1 MPRYLFREG
10 VDIDADGNDI
20 IVTTP
25 YATRSHPT
33 RQILRI
39 KDVKEPIRKLLK
51 ELSQEG
57 IDGNRYR
64 EISNKAKSTAP
75 YLDLRQQLQSFYKKG
90 LLIQEINGSNGV
102 AMRLLPVNPGIEQ
115 QRCPK
120 DEIKFKLS
128 KFAYIL
134 PCLDGL
140 DITSPLAPT
149 TLRLQDHRLYPLIQR
164 LVSPCSVESIH
175 LLLPEDLRVQYQDII
190 ALFLSS
196 GMAGICNSEHN
207 TEIDQEAIRTGWS
220 RQDLNFHH
228 HTRRHIIDLYQEET
242 VQREI
247 NKTPPPAKNQR
258 IVLSTVPLP
267 QPSINNQNSNFYQI
281 ILKRK
286 TIRTYDFRPITI
298 GSLGNLLWYSMHTR
312 DKILC
317 DPALPR
323 SYEGLIRPVASAGGL
338 HSIELYLCI
347 KQCHGISP
355 GFYHYDSF
363 DHCLGKISDLNKPCQ
378 NMLEMAANT
387 TCRAPQA
394 ASISPSQGQ
403 QPDVL
408 IVMATRYE
416 RNSSLHSETG
426 LSYALIMKDAGSI
439 YQQLY
444 LVATALE
451 LAPCG
456 LSFGSSELFEQI
468 SGISSKI
475 ECSVG
480 EFMIGN
486 PSPSHHL
493 QQ

>member
-1 MPRYLFREG
+1 MLRYLFRKG
-10 VDIDADGNDI
+10 IDIDIDGNDVI
-20 IVTTP
+20 ITTP
-25 YATRSHPT
+25 YATRSNPN

-39 KDVKEPIRKLLK
+39 KDAGEPIKKLLK

-57 IDGNRYR
+57 IEDNRYR
-64 EISNKAKSTAP
+64 EIPNKVESIAP
-75 YLDLRQQLQSFYKKG
+75 HIDLGQQLQSFYKKG

-102 AMRLLPVNPGIEQ
+102 AMRMLPINPGLEQ
-115 QRCPK
+115 QPCPK

-134 PCLDGL
+134 PYPDGL
-140 DITSPLAPT
+140 DITSPLALT
-149 TLRLQDHRLYPLIQR
+149 RLHLQDHRLYPLIQK
-164 LVSPCSVESIH
+164 LVSPCTVGSIIVH
-175 LLLPEDLRVQYQDII
+175 LPEDLRVQYKDIV

-220 RQDLNFHH
+220 SQDLNFHY
-228 HTRRHIIDLYQEET
+228 HTRRHIIDLHQEEIVT
-242 VQREI
+242 RES
-247 NKTPPPAKNQR
+247 NKTPPTAKNQR

-267 QPSINNQNSNFYQI
+267 QPSTNNKNTDFYQI

-286 TIRTYDFRPITI
+286 TIRTYDSHPVTI
-298 GSLGNLLWYSMHTR
+298 KSLGNLLWYSTHTR
-312 DKILC
+312 DKVLC

-347 KQCHGISP
+347 KQCQGISP

-378 NMLEMAANT
+378 NMLEMAVNT

-408 IVMATRYE
+408 IVLATRYE
-416 RNSSLHSETG
+416 RNASLHSETG
-426 LSYALIMKDAGSI
+426 LAYALILKDAGSI

-468 SGISSKI
+468 SGISNKV

-486 PSPSHHL
+486 SSPGP
-493 QQ
+493 